1 MDRAARYAN
10 AEAAEKRK
18 KEEEEGRGQGDR
30 ASHPQ
35 EDRRPPRSRRDR
47 GPRLAPLRHLTP
59 LTQPVSIILDHAD
72 DMGIVSF
79 PEECL
84 KISPKADPKK
94 YCRFHRQRGHDTD
107 ECMVLKRQ
115 IEELI
120 QRGYLGQYVKRSG
133 QDHAKSPDNT
143 RKKKDGTGPSTSAP
157 RKRELDHL
165 TEDEETEPD
174 SPPKKKVI
182 HVIFGG
188 PEGGDTP
195 AERKKW
201 ARSLYVGEVVR
212 APHEKRTR
220 REPITFTDD
229 DLPDGPLPHRDALVI
244 RLDLNDTIVH
254 RVLVDTGSSVNVMYY
269 DTFTQLGLSRKQLS
283 QVRTPLSGFTGDSI
297 ETEGSVIL
305 KAQIGTPPHVK
316 TWDIEFVVVK
326 ISCAHNI
333 ILGRPALED
342 LRCVISMEH
351 LCLKFPTT
359 TGVGTAGGGG
369 DQKISRSCYL
379 KACRQIARKD
389 LQVHTVTERALR
401 EEEKRPRAEP
411 VVETEE
417 VILDLSRPDRM
428 VKVGTGLPAD
438 LRGRIIEVSAAIKTC
453 SLGVPKTCRASAGR
467 SSRINWRWTPKPS
480 LSNKGSTTSR

>member
-1 MDRAARYAN
+1 MGVTNFDERSAIPFLTNNLRSGPFHNDLVRNEPKTYAELMDRATRYAN
-10 AEAAEKRK
+10 AEVAEKRK

-47 GPRLAPLRHLTP
+47 GPRLTPLRHLTP
-59 LTQPVSIILDHAD
+59 LTQPVSVILDHAE
-72 DMGIVSF
+72 DMCIVSF

-107 ECMVLKRQ
+107 ECM
-115 IEELI
+115 
-120 QRGYLGQYVKRSG
+120 RSR
-133 QDHAKSPDNT
+133 QDHAKGPDNT
-143 RKKKDGTGPSTSAP
+143 RKKKDGTGSSTSAP

-165 TEDEETEPD
+165 TEDEGTEPD

-201 ARSLYVGEVVR
+201 ARSLYVGDVVR

-220 REPITFTDD
+220 REPITFIDD
-229 DLPDGPLPHRDALVI
+229 DLPDGPLPHQDALVI

-283 QVRTPLSGFTGDSI
+283 QVQTPLSGFTGDSI
-297 ETEGSVIL
+297 DTEGSVIL

-316 TWDIEFVVVK
+316 TWDVEFVVVK

-351 LCLKFPTT
+351 LCLKFPTP
-359 TGVGTAGGGG
+359 TGVGTARG
-369 DQKISRSCYL
+369 DQKVSRSCYL
-379 KACRQIARKD
+379 KACRQIMKKD
-389 LQVHTVTERALR
+389 LQVQTVTERALR

-438 LRGRIIEVSAAIKTC
+438 LRGRIVEVI
-453 SLGVPKTCRASAGR
+453 R
-467 SSRINWRWTPKPS
+467 SYKDVFA
-480 LSNKGSTTSR
+480 